1 MTKRV
6 KNQRTWFPELST
18 RDEANAMNGAELL
31 IKTAAAG
38 GIDICFTNPG
48 TTELPLV
55 EAFDKIKGF
64 RPVLG
69 LFEGC
74 CSGAADGYARMAGKP
89 AMTLF
94 HLGPGLGNAI
104 ANLHNAERAGS
115 PVLNIIGDHATWHRD
130 ADAPLTM
137 DIEALSKT
145 VSDWTRTSTSIET
158 LPHDIARAMAV
169 ANKGSIATLIV
180 PQDVQWAETSQ
191 ENISKINH
199 EPVQVDMDFV
209 QHVAKHLRNSKKAV
223 IILGGSA
230 LRGNGLRAA
239 ARIMEKTHCNLLSE
253 TFPAH
258 MERGVSLP
266 AIDRI
271 PYAPSFASEIL
282 SRYDCIVLA
291 GAKEPVAFFGYQ
303 DEPSRLLS
311 AEQKVIRLS
320 SDKDNLQESLKRLA
334 DFLGAPPYAKF
345 QIKLSGSSLRP
356 HLPAGALGPKKASAV
371 IAALQPENA
380 IVVDESIT
388 SGAGY
393 YNMTATVPL
402 FSLLTL
408 TGGAIGQGMPC
419 AVGAAIACPDRA
431 VINFQADGS
440 AMYTV
445 QSLWM
450 QARESLN
457 ITTLICANQRY
468 KILEKELAR
477 TGNRTPGAYTKALMN
492 LGNPVIDWVSLSKG
506 MGVPA
511 VSVQTAEELAHHLGF
526 ALREPGPCLI
536 EMKL

>member
-1 MTKRV
+1 
-6 KNQRTWFPELST
+6 
-18 RDEANAMNGAELL
+18 MNGAELL
-31 IKTAAAG
+31 VKTAAAA
-38 GIDICFTNPG
+38 GIDICFANPG

-55 EAFDKIKGF
+55 EAFDTIRGI

-74 CSGAADGYARMAGKP
+74 CSGAADGYARMTGKP

-104 ANLHNAERAGS
+104 ANLHNAKRAGS

-137 DIEALSKT
+137 DIEDLSKT
-145 VSDWTRTSTSIET
+145 VSAWTRTSTSSET
-158 LPHDIARAMAV
+158 LPGDIARAMAV
-169 ANKGSIATLIV
+169 VNKGSIATLIV

-199 EPVQVDMDFV
+199 EPVQVDTDLV
-209 QHVAKHLRNSKKAV
+209 QHVARHLRSSKRAV
-223 IILGGSA
+223 IILGGNA
-230 LRGNGLRAA
+230 LRANGLRAV
-239 ARIMEKTHCNLLSE
+239 ARIKGKTGCSLLSE

-258 MERGVSLP
+258 MERGMSLP

-291 GAKEPVAFFGYQ
+291 GAKEPVAFFGYR
-303 DEPSRLLS
+303 DGPSRLLS

-320 SDKDNLQESLKRLA
+320 SDKTNLQKSLEHLA
-334 DFLGAPPYAKF
+334 DFIESPPFHKA
-345 QIKLSGSSLRP
+345 RP
-356 HLPAGALGPKKASAV
+356 TPPGNSPRPPLPAGTLSPKKASAV

-393 YNMTATVPL
+393 YSMTAAVPL

-419 AVGAAIACPDRA
+419 AVGAAIACPERP
-431 VINFQADGS
+431 VVNFQADGS
-440 AMYTV
+440 ALYTV

-457 ITTLICANQRY
+457 ITTLVCANQRY
-468 KILEKELAR
+468 KILESELAR
-477 TGNRTPGAYTKALMN
+477 TGNRTPGANTKSVMD
-492 LGNPVIDWVSLSKG
+492 LGNPAIDWVSLGKS

-511 VSVQTAEELAHHLGF
+511 VSVQTAEELARRLGF
-526 ALREPGPCLI
+526 ALKEAGPHLI
-536 EMKL
+536 EMKLA

>member
-356 HLPAGALGPKKASAV
+356 HLPAGALGPKKASATGKRHRGGR
-371 IAALQPENA
+371 IHYLGRRLLQHDGNRAPVQPPNIDRRRHRSGNAVRRGRSHCLSRQSGHQFSSRRECHVYRAVFVDAGKGKPEYHDPHLRQSTLQNSRKRTCPHRQPNA
-380 IVVDESIT
+380 RCIHKSAYESGK
-388 SGAGY
+388 SRHRLGQSQQGNGCAGGFSPDSRRAG
-393 YNMTATVPL
+393 TPPRIRSQGTGPL
-402 FSLLTL
+402 FDRNETL
-408 TGGAIGQGMPC
+408 TNK
-419 AVGAAIACPDRA
+419 R
-431 VINFQADGS
+431 
-440 AMYTV
+440 
-445 QSLWM
+445 
-450 QARESLN
+450 
-457 ITTLICANQRY
+457 
-468 KILEKELAR
+468 
-477 TGNRTPGAYTKALMN
+477 
-492 LGNPVIDWVSLSKG
+492 
-506 MGVPA
+506 
-511 VSVQTAEELAHHLGF
+511 
-526 ALREPGPCLI
+526 
-536 EMKL
+536 